1 MEWLDHFNNSIAY
14 VEENLARSIDLDR
27 AAQLAQCSSYHYQRM
42 FSYIA
47 GVTLG
52 EYIRRRRM
60 SLAGVDLQRGE
71 KVIDVATKYGY
82 DSPTSFN
89 RVFKSVHGITPKEA
103 KQSGVKLTSYPM
115 LTFKRTV
122 KGVQA
127 MEYQLID
134 KEAFHVTGLSLKI
147 EQDMEMAQKRIPE
160 FWNEVSASGD
170 LEKLIPLM
178 DQNNP
183 GVLGVSLMTSEVQ
196 DTWEYVIGVV
206 SEEASEEF
214 GSYEIPAAKWAI
226 FTGTGPMPGAIQ
238 ELQQQVFQEWL
249 PTSGFEYDE
258 LPDIE
263 LYLDANPENA
273 QFQVWIPVRA
283 KAE

>member
-1 MEWLDHFNNSIAY
+1 MEWLDHFNKSIAY
-14 VEENLARSIDLDR
+14 VEENLAGAIDLDK

-71 KVIDVATKYGY
+71 KVIDVAAKYEY

-89 RVFKSVHGITPKEA
+89 RVFKGVHGITPKEA
-103 KQSGVKLTSYPM
+103 KQAGAKLTSYPM
-115 LTFKRTV
+115 LTFKLTV
-122 KGVQA
+122 RGVHA

-134 KEAFHVTGLSLKI
+134 KEAFHVTGLGLKI
-147 EQDMEMAQKRIPE
+147 EQNMEVAQKRIPE
-160 FWNEVSASGD
+160 FWNEVAASGE
-170 LEKLIPLM
+170 LQKLLPIM

-183 GVLGVSLMTSEVQ
+183 GVLGVSLMTSEIQ
-196 DTWEYVIGVV
+196 DKWEYVIGVV
-206 SEEASEEF
+206 SEEKAEGFEQ
-214 GSYEIPAAKWAI
+214 YEIPAAKWAI
-226 FTGTGPMPGAIQ
+226 FSGTGPMPGAIQ
-238 ELQQQVFQEWL
+238 ELQTQVFQEWL

-273 QFQVWIPVRA
+273 QFQVWLPVRA
-283 KAE
+283 K

>member
-1 MEWLDHFNNSIAY
+1 MEWLDHFNKSIAY
-14 VEENLARSIDLDR
+14 VEENLAGAIDLDK

-71 KVIDVATKYGY
+71 KVIDVAAKYEY

-89 RVFKSVHGITPKEA
+89 RVFKGVHGITPKEA
-103 KQSGVKLTSYPM
+103 KQAGAKLTSYPM
-115 LTFKRTV
+115 LTFKLTV
-122 KGVQA
+122 RGVHA

-134 KEAFHVTGLSLKI
+134 KEAFHVTGLGLKI
-147 EQDMEMAQKRIPE
+147 EQNMEVAQKRIPE
-160 FWNEVSASGD
+160 FWNEVAASGE
-170 LEKLIPLM
+170 LQKLLPIM

-183 GVLGVSLMTSEVQ
+183 GVLGVSLMTSEIQ
-196 DTWEYVIGVV
+196 DKWEYVIGVV
-206 SEEASEEF
+206 SEDKAEGFEQ
-214 GSYEIPAAKWAI
+214 YEIPAAKWAI
-226 FTGTGPMPGAIQ
+226 FSGTGPMPGAIQ
-238 ELQQQVFQEWL
+238 ELQTQVFQEWL

-263 LYLDANPENA
+263 LYL
-273 QFQVWIPVRA
+273 
-283 KAE
+283 

>member
-1 MEWLDHFNNSIAY
+1 MEWLDHFNKSIAY
-14 VEENLARSIDLDR
+14 VEENLAGAIDLDK
-27 AAQLAQCSSYHYQRM
+27 AAQLAQCSIYHYQRM

-71 KVIDVATKYGY
+71 KVIDVAAKYEY

-89 RVFKSVHGITPKEA
+89 RVFKGVHGITPKEA
-103 KQSGVKLTSYPM
+103 KQAGAKLTSYPM
-115 LTFKRTV
+115 LTFKLTV
-122 KGVQA
+122 RGVHA

-134 KEAFHVTGLSLKI
+134 KEAFHVTGIGLKI
-147 EQDMEMAQKRIPE
+147 EQNMEVAQKRIPE
-160 FWNEVSASGD
+160 FWNEVAASGE
-170 LEKLIPLM
+170 LQKLLPIM

-183 GVLGVSLMTSEVQ
+183 GVLGVSLMTSEIQ
-196 DTWEYVIGVV
+196 DKWEYVIGVV
-206 SEEASEEF
+206 SEEKAEGFEQ
-214 GSYEIPAAKWAI
+214 YEIPAAKWAI
-226 FTGTGPMPGAIQ
+226 FSGTGPMPGAIQ
-238 ELQQQVFQEWL
+238 ELQTQVFQEWL

-273 QFQVWIPVRA
+273 QFQVWLPVRA
-283 KAE
+283 K

>member
-1 MEWLDHFNNSIAY
+1 MEWLDHFNKSIAY
-14 VEENLARSIDLDR
+14 VEENLAGAIDLDK

-71 KVIDVATKYGY
+71 KVIDVAAKYEY

-89 RVFKSVHGITPKEA
+89 RVFKGVHGITPKEA
-103 KQSGVKLTSYPM
+103 KQAGAKLTSYPM
-115 LTFKRTV
+115 LTFKLTV
-122 KGVQA
+122 RGVHA

-134 KEAFHVTGLSLKI
+134 KEAFHVTGLGLKI
-147 EQDMEMAQKRIPE
+147 EQNMEVAQKRIPE
-160 FWNEVSASGD
+160 FWNEVAASGE
-170 LEKLIPLM
+170 LQKLLPIM

-183 GVLGVSLMTSEVQ
+183 GVLGVSLMTSEIQ
-196 DTWEYVIGVV
+196 DKWEYVIGVV
-206 SEEASEEF
+206 SEEKAEGFEQ
-214 GSYEIPAAKWAI
+214 YEIPAAKWAI
-226 FTGTGPMPGAIQ
+226 FSGTGPMPGAIK
-238 ELQQQVFQEWL
+238 ELQTQVFQEWL

-273 QFQVWIPVRA
+273 QFQVWLPVRA
-283 KAE
+283 K

>member
-1 MEWLDHFNNSIAY
+1 MEWLDHFNKSIAY
-14 VEENLARSIDLDR
+14 VEENLAGAIDLDK

-71 KVIDVATKYGY
+71 KVIDVAAKYAY

-89 RVFKSVHGITPKEA
+89 RVFKGVHGITPKEA
-103 KQSGVKLTSYPM
+103 KQAGAKLTSYPM
-115 LTFKRTV
+115 LTFQITV
-122 KGVQA
+122 KGVHA

-134 KEAFHVTGLSLKI
+134 KEAFHVTGLGLKI
-147 EQDMEMAQKRIPE
+147 EQNMEVAQKRIPE
-160 FWNEVSASGD
+160 FWNEVAASGE
-170 LEKLIPLM
+170 LQKLLPIM
-178 DQNNP
+178 DQSNP
-183 GVLGVSLMTSEVQ
+183 GVLGVSLMTSEIQ

-206 SEEASEEF
+206 SEEQVEGFEQ
-214 GSYEIPAAKWAI
+214 YEIPAAKWAI
-226 FTGTGPMPGAIQ
+226 FSGTGPMPGAIQ
-238 ELQQQVFQEWL
+238 ELQTQVFQEWL

-273 QFQVWIPVRA
+273 QFQVWLPVRA
-283 KAE
+283 K

>member
-14 VEENLARSIDLDR
+14 VEENLAAEINLDR

-71 KVIDVATKYGY
+71 KVIDVAAKYGY

-89 RVFKSVHGITPKEA
+89 RVFKGVHGITPKEA

-115 LTFKRTV
+115 LTFKLTV

-134 KEAFHVTGLSLKI
+134 KEAFHVIGFGLKI
-147 EQDMEMAQKRIPE
+147 EQDME
-160 FWNEVSASGD
+160 
-170 LEKLIPLM
+170 
-178 DQNNP
+178 
-183 GVLGVSLMTSEVQ
+183 
-196 DTWEYVIGVV
+196 
-206 SEEASEEF
+206 
-214 GSYEIPAAKWAI
+214 
-226 FTGTGPMPGAIQ
+226 
-238 ELQQQVFQEWL
+238 
-249 PTSGFEYDE
+249 
-258 LPDIE
+258 
-263 LYLDANPENA
+263 
-273 QFQVWIPVRA
+273 
-283 KAE
+283 

>member
-1 MEWLDHFNNSIAY
+1 
-14 VEENLARSIDLDR
+14 
-27 AAQLAQCSSYHYQRM
+27 
-42 FSYIA
+42 
-47 GVTLG
+47 
-52 EYIRRRRM
+52 
-60 SLAGVDLQRGE
+60 
-71 KVIDVATKYGY
+71 
-82 DSPTSFN
+82 
-89 RVFKSVHGITPKEA
+89 
-103 KQSGVKLTSYPM
+103 
-115 LTFKRTV
+115 
-122 KGVQA
+122 

-134 KEAFHVTGLSLKI
+134 KEAFHVTGIGLELGK
-147 EQDMEMAQKRIPE
+147 DMEMAQKRIPE
-160 FWNEVSASGD
+160 FWNEVGASGD

-183 GVLGVSLMTSEVQ
+183 GVLGVSLMSSEVQ
-196 DTWEYVIGVV
+196 EAWKYVFGVV
-206 SEEASEEF
+206 SEEATAEF

-273 QFQVWIPVRA
+273 QFQVWLPVRA
-283 KAE
+283 QAE

>member
-1 MEWLDHFNNSIAY
+1 MEWLDHFNKSIAY
-14 VEENLARSIDLDR
+14 VEENLAGAIDLDK

-71 KVIDVATKYGY
+71 KVIDVAAKYEY

-89 RVFKSVHGITPKEA
+89 RVFKGVHGITPKEA
-103 KQSGVKLTSYPM
+103 KQAGAKLTSYPM
-115 LTFKRTV
+115 LTFKLTV
-122 KGVQA
+122 RGVHA

-134 KEAFHVTGLSLKI
+134 KEAFHVTGLGLKI
-147 EQDMEMAQKRIPE
+147 EQNMEVAQKRIPE
-160 FWNEVSASGD
+160 FWNEVAASGE
-170 LEKLIPLM
+170 LQKLLPIM

-183 GVLGVSLMTSEVQ
+183 GVLGVSLMTSEIQ
-196 DTWEYVIGVV
+196 DKWEYVIGVV
-206 SEEASEEF
+206 SEDKAEGFEQ
-214 GSYEIPAAKWAI
+214 YEIPAAKWAI
-226 FTGTGPMPGAIQ
+226 FSGTGPMPGAIQ
-238 ELQQQVFQEWL
+238 ELQTQVFQEWL

-273 QFQVWIPVRA
+273 QFQVWLPVRT
-283 KAE
+283 K

>member
-1 MEWLDHFNNSIAY
+1 MEWLDHFNKSIAY
-14 VEENLARSIDLDR
+14 VEENLAGAIDLDK

-71 KVIDVATKYGY
+71 KVIDVAAKYEY

-89 RVFKSVHGITPKEA
+89 RVFKGVHGITPKEA
-103 KQSGVKLTSYPM
+103 KQAGAKLTSYPM
-115 LTFKRTV
+115 LTFKLTV
-122 KGVQA
+122 RGVHA

-134 KEAFHVTGLSLKI
+134 KEAFHVTGLGLKI
-147 EQDMEMAQKRIPE
+147 EQNMEVAQKRIPE
-160 FWNEVSASGD
+160 FWNEVAASGE
-170 LEKLIPLM
+170 LQKLLPIM

-183 GVLGVSLMTSEVQ
+183 GVLGVSLMTSEIQ
-196 DTWEYVIGVV
+196 DTWEYVVGVV
-206 SEEASEEF
+206 SEEKAEGFEQ
-214 GSYEIPAAKWAI
+214 YEIPAAKWAI
-226 FTGTGPMPGAIQ
+226 FSGTGPMPGAIQ
-238 ELQQQVFQEWL
+238 ELQTQVFQEWL

-273 QFQVWIPVRA
+273 QFQVWLPVRA
-283 KAE
+283 K

>member
-14 VEENLARSIDLDR
+14 VEENLAAEINLDR

-71 KVIDVATKYGY
+71 KVIDVAAKYGY

-89 RVFKSVHGITPKEA
+89 RVFKGVHGITPKEA

-115 LTFKRTV
+115 LTFKLTV

-134 KEAFHVTGLSLKI
+134 KEAFHVTGFGLKI
-147 EQDMEMAQKRIPE
+147 EQDMEVAQKRIPE

-170 LEKLIPLM
+170 LQKLLPLM
-178 DQNNP
+178 DQEMP

-196 DTWEYVIGVV
+196 DAWEYVIGVV
-206 SEEASEEF
+206 SEEA
-214 GSYEIPAAKWAI
+214 
-226 FTGTGPMPGAIQ
+226 
-238 ELQQQVFQEWL
+238 
-249 PTSGFEYDE
+249 
-258 LPDIE
+258 
-263 LYLDANPENA
+263 PE
-273 QFQVWIPVRA
+273 
-283 KAE
+283 

>member
-1 MEWLDHFNNSIAY
+1 MEWLDHFNKSIAY
-14 VEENLARSIDLDR
+14 VEENLAGAIDLDK

-71 KVIDVATKYGY
+71 KVIDVAAKYEY

-89 RVFKSVHGITPKEA
+89 RVFKGVHGITPKEA
-103 KQSGVKLTSYPM
+103 KQAGAKLTSYPM
-115 LTFKRTV
+115 LTFKLTV
-122 KGVQA
+122 RGVHA

-134 KEAFHVTGLSLKI
+134 KEAFHVTGLGLKI
-147 EQDMEMAQKRIPE
+147 EQNMEVAQKRIPE
-160 FWNEVSASGD
+160 FWNEVAASGE
-170 LEKLIPLM
+170 LQKLLPIM

-183 GVLGVSLMTSEVQ
+183 GVLGVSLMTSEIQ
-196 DTWEYVIGVV
+196 DKWEYVIGVV
-206 SEEASEEF
+206 SEDKAEGFEQ
-214 GSYEIPAAKWAI
+214 YEIPAAKWAI
-226 FTGTGPMPGAIQ
+226 FSGTGPMPGAIQ
-238 ELQQQVFQEWL
+238 ELQTQVFQEWL

-273 QFQVWIPVRA
+273 QFQVWLPVRA
-283 KAE
+283 K

>member
-1 MEWLDHFNNSIAY
+1 MEWLDHFNKSIAY
-14 VEENLARSIDLDR
+14 VEENLAGAIDLDK

-71 KVIDVATKYGY
+71 KVIDVAAKYEY

-89 RVFKSVHGITPKEA
+89 RVFKGVHGITPKEA
-103 KQSGVKLTSYPM
+103 KQAGAKLTSYPM
-115 LTFKRTV
+115 LTFKLTV
-122 KGVQA
+122 RGVHA

-134 KEAFHVTGLSLKI
+134 KEAFHVTGLGLKI
-147 EQDMEMAQKRIPE
+147 EQNMEVAQKRIPE
-160 FWNEVSASGD
+160 FWNEVAASGE
-170 LEKLIPLM
+170 LQKLLPIM
-178 DQNNP
+178 DQSNP
-183 GVLGVSLMTSEVQ
+183 GVLGVSLMTSEIQ
-196 DTWEYVIGVV
+196 DTWEYVVGVV
-206 SEEASEEF
+206 SEEKAEGFEQ
-214 GSYEIPAAKWAI
+214 YEIPAAKWAI
-226 FTGTGPMPGAIQ
+226 FSGTGPMPGAIQ
-238 ELQQQVFQEWL
+238 ELQTQVFQEWL

-273 QFQVWIPVRA
+273 QFQVWLPVRA
-283 KAE
+283 K

>member
-1 MEWLDHFNNSIAY
+1 MEWLDHFNKSIAY
-14 VEENLARSIDLDR
+14 VEENLAGAIDLDK

-71 KVIDVATKYGY
+71 KVIDVAAKYEY

-89 RVFKSVHGITPKEA
+89 RVFKGVHGITPKEA
-103 KQSGVKLTSYPM
+103 KQAGAKLTSYPM
-115 LTFKRTV
+115 LTFKLTV
-122 KGVQA
+122 RGVHA

-134 KEAFHVTGLSLKI
+134 KEAFHVTGLGLKI
-147 EQDMEMAQKRIPE
+147 EQNMEVAQKRIPE
-160 FWNEVSASGD
+160 FWNEVAASGE
-170 LEKLIPLM
+170 LQKLLPIM

-183 GVLGVSLMTSEVQ
+183 GVLGVSLMTSEIQ

-206 SEEASEEF
+206 SEDKAEGFEQ
-214 GSYEIPAAKWAI
+214 YEIPAAKWAI
-226 FTGTGPMPGAIQ
+226 FSGTGPMPGAIQ
-238 ELQQQVFQEWL
+238 ELQTQVFQEWL

-273 QFQVWIPVRA
+273 QFQVWLPVRA
-283 KAE
+283 K

>member
-1 MEWLDHFNNSIAY
+1 MEWLDHFNKSIAY
-14 VEENLARSIDLDR
+14 VEENLAGAIDLEK

-71 KVIDVATKYGY
+71 KVIDVAAKYEY

-89 RVFKSVHGITPKEA
+89 RVFKGVHGITPKEA
-103 KQSGVKLTSYPM
+103 KQAGAKLTSYPM
-115 LTFKRTV
+115 LTFKLTV
-122 KGVQA
+122 RGVHA

-134 KEAFHVTGLSLKI
+134 KEAFHVTGLGLKI
-147 EQDMEMAQKRIPE
+147 EQNMEVAQKRIPE
-160 FWNEVSASGD
+160 FWNEVAASGE
-170 LEKLIPLM
+170 LQKLLPIM

-183 GVLGVSLMTSEVQ
+183 GVLGVSLMTSEIQ
-196 DTWEYVIGVV
+196 DKWEYVIGVV
-206 SEEASEEF
+206 SEEKAEGFEQ
-214 GSYEIPAAKWAI
+214 YEIPAAKWAI
-226 FTGTGPMPGAIQ
+226 FSGTGPMPGAIQ
-238 ELQQQVFQEWL
+238 ELQTQVFQEWL

-273 QFQVWIPVRA
+273 QFQVWLPVRA
-283 KAE
+283 K